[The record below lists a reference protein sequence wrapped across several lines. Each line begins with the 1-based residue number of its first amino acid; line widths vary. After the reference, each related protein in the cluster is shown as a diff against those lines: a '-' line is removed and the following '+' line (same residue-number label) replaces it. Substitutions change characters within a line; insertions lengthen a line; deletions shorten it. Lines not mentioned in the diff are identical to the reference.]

1 MHGLT
6 NSDLVNE
13 VKYRLNNLEVDSLL
27 SAGELEQLIS
37 DSNILVK
44 FFSISIID
52 FFIKNNF
59 SNRNMHIKDDIIEIN
74 NKLIFT
80 CSSYFNS
87 FFEKILGANSHNG
100 IILICNSLLFGFIL
114 YYSIKYL
121 FSHFNY
127 NQIEKP
133 SQFIFKII
141 IFGIC
146 INFSYFFIKEI
157 LSFTSNITLAIRG
170 IGEDLFNKNICF
182 SELILEINKSIG
194 ISFSSL
200 DVFSLDG
207 IIKISLSSSLLS
219 LVFTYAFRYI
229 MVKIFILLTPVAFLS
244 LILQNTSWFFKSWIR
259 NLFSLLFIQ
268 IIVSLV
274 LLILFSMDYSSGNL
288 IIKFIYIGAIYALI
302 KANSFSREFLGGVS
316 TTISQNVNNFFK
328 K

>member
-1 MHGLT
+1 MENAKNITQIIIETINTILQ
-6 NSDLVNE
+6 NLFSSID
-13 VKYRLNNLEVDSLL
+13 NNLYE
-27 SAGELEQLIS
+27 
-37 DSNILVK
+37 IL
-44 FFSISIID
+44 
-52 FFIKNNF
+52 
-59 SNRNMHIKDDIIEIN
+59 DDIIFIN
-74 NKLIFT
+74 QDII
-80 CSSYFNS
+80 SDS

-244 LILQNTSWFFKSWIR
+244 LILQNTSWLFKSWIR

>member
-1 MHGLT
+1 MENAINITQIIIETINTILQ
-6 NSDLVNE
+6 NLFSSID
-13 VKYRLNNLEVDSLL
+13 NNLYE
-27 SAGELEQLIS
+27 
-37 DSNILVK
+37 IL
-44 FFSISIID
+44 
-52 FFIKNNF
+52 
-59 SNRNMHIKDDIIEIN
+59 DDIIFIN
-74 NKLIFT
+74 QDII
-80 CSSYFNS
+80 SDS